1 MAKKIFIV
9 CSGLGRVN
17 RGFESFSRG
26 LFDTLNAYP
35 GYDFFL
41 VKGAGQKHDREIV
54 IKSPFRYNKTV
65 ILISKIIGIQPYT
78 LEQFFF
84 VFLSLK
90 VILRYKPSLIIFSDF
105 QLGTFLWH
113 YRRLLKLE
121 YLLLF
126 SNGAP
131 NGPPFLRTDFIHQL
145 LPSYLEAAVEGGFP
159 RSRQYLIPYGIEVEA
174 STQSRKFDRIKIR
187 EQLGLPN
194 KKIIISVGALNE
206 SHKRMLTLI
215 KEYFCLSNR
224 GEYCL
229 VLLGQRDI
237 ETKQIDD
244 EVNVL
249 GLTNEIILKQVP
261 QEFVKQFLLAADF
274 FVLASLNEGLPR
286 VLPEALSCGLV
297 PIVHDYD
304 VTRQTL
310 HEYGHFVDMRLKGFL
325 ENGLRLAKT
334 DNIDIH
340 SAIAFCTRT
349 YSWTSLRPL
358 YLKMIESCTV

>member
-41 VKGAGQKHDREIV
+41 VKGAGQKYDREIV
-54 IKSPFRYNKTV
+54 IKSPFRYNKTI

-84 VFLSLK
+84 AFLSLK

-131 NGPPFLRTDFIHQL
+131 NGPPFLRMDFIHQL
-145 LPSYLEAAVEGGFP
+145 LPSYLEAAVQSGFP
-159 RSRQYLIPYGIEVEA
+159 QSRQYLIPYGID
-174 STQSRKFDRIKIR
+174 TQESAESENLDKGKIK
-187 EQLGLPN
+187 EQLKLPN

-206 SHKRMLTLI
+206 SHKRMRTLVR
-215 KEYFCLSNR
+215 EYFNLSNR
-224 GEYCL
+224 VEYCL

-237 ETKQIDD
+237 ETKQIED
-244 EVNVL
+244 EVNAL

-261 QEFVKQFLLAADF
+261 QEFVKQYLIVADF

-286 VLPEALSCGLV
+286 VLPEALNCGLV

-310 HEYGHFVDMRLKGFL
+310 HEYGHFVNMRLEGFL
-325 ENGLRLAKT
+325 ENGLRIAKT
-334 DNIDIH
+334 DTIDIH
-340 SAIAFCTRT
+340 SAIAFSVRT

-358 YLKMIESCTV
+358 YLKMIESCIA